1 MGFLSAINLTWQ
13 QHKQAANS
21 AQIANEAAVLYERVV
36 TFMTHFT
43 KARRGLSSAVDAFNS
58 AIGSYEDRV
67 RPQGR
72 EVLALGVAQGSDA
85 LEKIEK
91 ITGGVRK
98 PDGEEEDA
106 PPAA

>member
-1 MGFLSAINLTWQ
+1 
-13 QHKQAANS
+13 
-21 AQIANEAAVLYERVV
+21 VLYERVV

-106 PPAA
+106 APSA